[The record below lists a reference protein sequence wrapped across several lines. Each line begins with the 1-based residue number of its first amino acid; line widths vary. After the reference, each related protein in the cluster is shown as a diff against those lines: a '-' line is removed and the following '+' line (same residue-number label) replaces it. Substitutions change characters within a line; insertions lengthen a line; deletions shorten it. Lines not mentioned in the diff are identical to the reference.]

1 MPVFLS
7 FASIRSTSNDTN
19 GLVESYGEMQWR
31 VRQIN
36 LSFTYRFN
44 IQKNEREK
52 PRKSLQE
59 DGGDFP
65 G

>member
-1 MPVFLS
+1 METYIP
-7 FASIRSTSNDTN
+7 

-52 PRKSLQE
+52 PRKSLQ
-59 DGGDFP
+59 DDGGGDFQ